1 LFSVQTCIQM
11 FMRWWASRWGK
22 QKHSESKTW
31 GLLSKPCTTIVENLY
46 DLSLI
51 ITSWP
56 V

>member
-22 QKHSESKTW
+22 QTHSESKTW
-31 GLLSKPCTTIVENLY
+31 GFLSKPCTTIVENLY